1 METVFAS
8 FTSSGITVSSFL
20 LCSLVALLCG
30 ALITFTYT
38 RRTRFTQSL
47 VLAVILLPFAV
58 QTVIMLVNGN
68 VGTGVA
74 VAGAFGLVRF
84 RSAPGNAKDISVIFA
99 AMAVGL
105 ACGSCYI
112 ALSVL
117 FTVIACAVLYLLVFF
132 HIGAD
137 RSGEKEL
144 SITIPESLD
153 YTEVFDDIFKEYT
166 IHAELTAPCGRP
178 QRKRISRCASL
189 PQRQS
194 RSALR
199 PAAYSRGTAVRK
211 GAFLYETESFIH
223 EKTHPALCCHSLRT
237 DLSGLRLH
245 TVDHIVYVRI
255 FRFLYRE
262 HGQHL

>member
-30 ALITFTYT
+30 ALIAFTYT

-84 RSAPGNAKDISVIFA
+84 RSAPGNAKDISVIFV

-105 ACGSCYI
+105 ACGSGYI

-137 RSGEKEL
+137 RSGEKSSTSPFL
-144 SITIPESLD
+144 NRSITPRCSTIFSKNTPPTQSLR
-153 YTEVFDDIFKEYT
+153 KS
-166 IHAELTAPCGRP
+166 RP
-178 QRKRISRCASL
+178 QASVASINCTIVCALRTTATKKNFSMRFAAATAILRCAAASRILPWNSCKERSL
-189 PQRQS
+189 
-194 RSALR
+194 L
-199 PAAYSRGTAVRK
+199 
-211 GAFLYETESFIH
+211 L
-223 EKTHPALCCHSLRT
+223 
-237 DLSGLRLH
+237 
-245 TVDHIVYVRI
+245 
-255 FRFLYRE
+255 
-262 HGQHL
+262 

>member
-30 ALITFTYT
+30 ALIAFTYT

-84 RSAPGNAKDISVIFA
+84 RSAPGNAKDISVIFV

-105 ACGSCYI
+105 ACGSGYI

-132 HIGAD
+132 RIGAD

-144 SITIPESLD
+144 SITIPE
-153 YTEVFDDIFKEYT
+153 
-166 IHAELTAPCGRP
+166 
-178 QRKRISRCASL
+178 
-189 PQRQS
+189 
-194 RSALR
+194 
-199 PAAYSRGTAVRK
+199 
-211 GAFLYETESFIH
+211 
-223 EKTHPALCCHSLRT
+223 
-237 DLSGLRLH
+237 
-245 TVDHIVYVRI
+245 
-255 FRFLYRE
+255 
-262 HGQHL
+262 

>member
-1 METVFAS
+1 METMFAS
-8 FTSSGITVSSFL
+8 LTSSGITVSSFL
-20 LCSLVALLCG
+20 ICSLVALLCG
-30 ALITFTYT
+30 ALIAFTYT

-84 RSAPGNAKDISVIFA
+84 RSAPGNAKDISVIFV

-105 ACGSCYI
+105 ACGSGYI

-144 SITIPESLD
+144 E
-153 YTEVFDDIFKEYT
+153 
-166 IHAELTAPCGRP
+166 H
-178 QRKRISRCASL
+178 
-189 PQRQS
+189 
-194 RSALR
+194 
-199 PAAYSRGTAVRK
+199 
-211 GAFLYETESFIH
+211 H
-223 EKTHPALCCHSLRT
+223 HP
-237 DLSGLRLH
+237 
-245 TVDHIVYVRI
+245 
-255 FRFLYRE
+255 
-262 HGQHL
+262 

>member
-1 METVFAS
+1 MLARR
-8 FTSSGITVSSFL
+8 
-20 LCSLVALLCG
+20 ALCG
-30 ALITFTYT
+30 ALIAFTYT

-84 RSAPGNAKDISVIFA
+84 RSAPGNAKDISVIFV

-105 ACGSCYI
+105 ACGSGYI

-166 IHAELTAPCGRP
+166 THADLTEVKTASLGSLYKLHYRVRLGRRP

-199 PAAYSRGTAVRK
+199 SAAYSRGTTVKK

-223 EKTHPALCCHSLRT
+223 EKKHTALCCHSLRT
-237 DLSGLRLH
+237 GLNGLRLH

>member
-1 METVFAS
+1 METMFAS
-8 FTSSGITVSSFL
+8 LTSSGITVSSFL
-20 LCSLVALLCG
+20 ICSLVALLCG
-30 ALITFTYT
+30 ALIAFTYT

-47 VLAVILLPFAV
+47 VLAVILLQFAV

-84 RSAPGNAKDISVIFA
+84 RSAPGNAKDISVIFV

-105 ACGSCYI
+105 ACGSGYI

-166 IHAELTAPCGRP
+166 THAELTKSRP
-178 QRKRISRCASL
+178 QASVASISCTIACALRTTVTKKNFSMRFAAATAISKYAAASRILPWNNCKERSL
-189 PQRQS
+189 P
-194 RSALR
+194 L
-199 PAAYSRGTAVRK
+199 
-211 GAFLYETESFIH
+211 
-223 EKTHPALCCHSLRT
+223 
-237 DLSGLRLH
+237 
-245 TVDHIVYVRI
+245 
-255 FRFLYRE
+255 
-262 HGQHL
+262 

>member
-8 FTSSGITVSSFL
+8 FTSSGITVFSFL
-20 LCSLVALLCG
+20 ICSLVALLCG
-30 ALITFTYT
+30 ALIAFTYT

-84 RSAPGNAKDISVIFA
+84 RSAPGNAKDISVIFV

-105 ACGSCYI
+105 ACGSGYI

-132 HIGAD
+132 RIGAD

-153 YTEVFDDIFKEYT
+153 YTEVFDDILKNT
-166 IHAELTAPCGRP
+166 PPTQSLRKSRP
-178 QRKRISRCASL
+178 QASVASISCIIAC
-189 PQRQS
+189 
-194 RSALR
+194 ALR
-199 PAAYSRGTAVRK
+199 TTATKKNFSMCFAAATAISKCAAASRILPWNSCKER
-211 GAFLYETESFIH
+211 SF
-223 EKTHPALCCHSLRT
+223 PL
-237 DLSGLRLH
+237 
-245 TVDHIVYVRI
+245 
-255 FRFLYRE
+255 
-262 HGQHL
+262 

>member
-1 METVFAS
+1 METMFAS

-20 LCSLVALLCG
+20 ICSLVALLCG
-30 ALITFTYT
+30 TLIAFTYT

-84 RSAPGNAKDISVIFA
+84 RSAPGNAKDISVIFV

-105 ACGSCYI
+105 ACGSGYI

-144 SITIPESLD
+144 GITIPESLD

-166 IHAELTAPCGRP
+166 THAELG
-178 QRKRISRCASL
+178 SL
-189 PQRQS
+189 YKLHYRV
-194 RSALR
+194 RLADDRNEKEFLDALR
-199 PAAYSRGTAVRK
+199 CRNGNLEVRC
-211 GAFLYETESFIH
+211 GQ
-223 EKTHPALCCHSLRT
+223 P
-237 DLSGLRLH
+237 H
-245 TVDHIVYVRI
+245 TPVEQ
-255 FRFLYRE
+255 L
-262 HGQHL
+262 

>member
-1 METVFAS
+1 METMFAS

-20 LCSLVALLCG
+20 ICSLVALLCG
-30 ALITFTYT
+30 ALIAFTYT

-84 RSAPGNAKDISVIFA
+84 RSAPGNAKDISVIFV

-105 ACGSCYI
+105 ACGSGYI

-137 RSGEKEL
+137 RSGEKSPSL
-144 SITIPESLD
+144 NRSITPRCSTIFSKNTPPTQSLR
-153 YTEVFDDIFKEYT
+153 KS
-166 IHAELTAPCGRP
+166 RP
-178 QRKRISRCASL
+178 QASVASISCTIAC
-189 PQRQS
+189 
-194 RSALR
+194 ALR
-199 PAAYSRGTAVRK
+199 TTATKKDFSMRFAAATAISKCAAASRTLPWNSCKER
-211 GAFLYETESFIH
+211 SF
-223 EKTHPALCCHSLRT
+223 PL
-237 DLSGLRLH
+237 
-245 TVDHIVYVRI
+245 
-255 FRFLYRE
+255 
-262 HGQHL
+262 

>member
-1 METVFAS
+1 MLNSILGSELTLV
-8 FTSSGITVSSFL
+8 SFL
-20 LCSLVALLCG
+20 ICTAV
-30 ALITFTYT
+30 
-38 RRTRFTQSL
+38 SL
-47 VLAVILLPFAV
+47 VLGIATALISMYRTKCSQSFAV
-58 QTVIMLVNGN
+58 TLAVLPAIVQIVIMLVNGN

-84 RSAPGNAKDISVIFA
+84 RSAPGNAKDISVIFV

-105 ACGSCYI
+105 ACGSGYI

-166 IHAELTAPCGRP
+166 THAELTEVKTATKKNFSMRFAAATAILKCAAAS
-178 QRKRISRCASL
+178 RILPWNSCKERSL
-189 PQRQS
+189 P
-194 RSALR
+194 L
-199 PAAYSRGTAVRK
+199 
-211 GAFLYETESFIH
+211 
-223 EKTHPALCCHSLRT
+223 
-237 DLSGLRLH
+237 
-245 TVDHIVYVRI
+245 
-255 FRFLYRE
+255 
-262 HGQHL
+262 